1 MAKHIDTRAFAT
13 FDEIT
18 SRLDEIA
25 REVRRKDLPLESS
38 LDLFDEAVA
47 LASKAV
53 DLVDTQAPTEQELA
67 EAAAAEAAQ
76 SAQAPQAGGDADAS
90 ATGA

>member
-13 FDEIT
+13 FDDIT

-53 DLVDTQAPTEQELA
+53 DLVDTQEPTEQELA
-67 EAAAAEAAQ
+67 EAAAAEAVQAAQ
-76 SAQAPQAGGDADAS
+76 DGD
-90 ATGA
+90 ATGAPATGA

>member
-13 FDEIT
+13 FDDIT

-53 DLVDTQAPTEQELA
+53 DLVDTQEPTEQELA

-76 SAQAPQAGGDADAS
+76 AAQDGD
-90 ATGA
+90 ATGAPATGA